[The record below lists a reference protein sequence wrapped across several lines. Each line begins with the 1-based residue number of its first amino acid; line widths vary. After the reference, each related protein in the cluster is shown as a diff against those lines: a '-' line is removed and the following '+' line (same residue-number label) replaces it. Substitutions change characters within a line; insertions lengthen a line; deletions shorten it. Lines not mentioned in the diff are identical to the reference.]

1 MAFKLITRNKLRVP
15 VKGSIPDE
23 DGNPVKFDFFLLCTR
38 LNQTQIDEVLADKE
52 APIREFLDDV
62 VIGWEG
68 VQEESGEPLVF
79 SKSAMDMVM
88 EQPAMRTICF
98 QAYLKAVGATSKN

>member
-23 DGNPVKFDFFLLCTR
+23 DGNSVKFDFVLLCKR

-52 APIREFLDDV
+52 GPIREFLHQV
-62 VIGWEG
+62 VQGWEDI
-68 VQEESGEPLVF
+68 QEATGEPIPF
-79 SKSAMDMVM
+79 SAAALDQVL
-88 EQPAMRTICF
+88 EQPAMRTVCF
-98 QAYLKAVGATSKN
+98 QAYLKVVGATAKN